1 MNYYVFHLIY
11 KMTETNQL
19 IETNQSIETISKKM
33 KKAKEEYEQTES
45 EYNYMALT
53 YRMKLDE
60 ITSEYNK
67 LLYQKTKL
75 MDESKK

>member
-1 MNYYVFHLIY
+1 MS
-11 KMTETNQL
+11 ETNQL
-19 IETNQSIETISKKM
+19 EIGSIETITIEM
-33 KKAKEEYEQTES
+33 KKVKDDYEKTES

-53 YRMKLDE
+53 YRMKLDA

-75 MDESKK
+75 MDESKKMEKNKNAVLQKT